1 MTPHQLLRPGPVVC
15 IGETMAALA
24 PDPLGPLAGADLLGM
39 DIAGAESNVAGY
51 LAAHGIPVSWLSAV
65 GDDPF
70 GERIRATLAARGV
83 DVSAVRL
90 DPSRST
96 GLIFKDPG
104 PTGTRV
110 HYYRCGSAASA
121 LGPDL
126 LDTPPVRQAALVHV
140 SGITP
145 ALSATC
151 RELVDRVLT
160 PDRPYRVSFDVNY
173 RPALWGTREAAATT
187 LQVLA
192 ERADIVL
199 VGLDEAQVLWG
210 DGIRGAGEVR
220 GILPGPDI
228 LVVKDGPV
236 AATAF
241 TGAEVHT
248 VPALR
253 IDVVEP
259 VGAGDAFAAGFLAGL
274 LQGRSLE
281 PALRLGHLTAAS
293 ALRVGTDHG
302 PLPRTPVI
310 ELLLGVPLEEWSDA
324 LAHVQIDG

>member
-1 MTPHQLLRPGPVVC
+1 VNGPVVC

-24 PDPLGPLAGADLLGM
+24 PNPLSPLARADLLGV
-39 DIAGAESNVAGY
+39 DIAGAESNVASY
-51 LAAHGIPVSWLSAV
+51 LAAHGVPASWLSAV

-70 GERIRATLAARGV
+70 GDRIRATLAARGV

-90 DPSRST
+90 DPSRPT

-110 HYYRCGSAASA
+110 HYYRRGSAASA

-126 LDTPPVRQAALVHV
+126 LDTPSVHQAALVHV

-145 ALSATC
+145 ALSPSC
-151 RELVDRVLT
+151 RDLMDRVLT
-160 PDRPYRVSFDVNY
+160 QDRPYRVSFDVNY
-173 RPALWGTREAAATT
+173 RPALWDTREAAAAT
-187 LQVLA
+187 LQALA

-199 VGLDEAQVLWG
+199 VGLDEAQALWG
-210 DGIRGAGEVR
+210 DGIRGPEDVR
-220 GILPGPDI
+220 GILPGPDV
-228 LVVKDGPV
+228 LVVKDGSV

-241 TGAEVHT
+241 TSAEVQS
-248 VPALR
+248 VAALR

-293 ALRVGTDHG
+293 ALRVSTDHG
-302 PLPRTPVI
+302 PLPRASVI
-310 ELLLGVPLEEWSDA
+310 ELLLGAPPDEWGTA
-324 LAHVQIDG
+324 PDGLSPRP

>member
-1 MTPHQLLRPGPVVC
+1 MSPGAGPVVC

-24 PDPLGPLAGADLLGM
+24 PSPLSPLARADLLGV

-65 GDDPF
+65 GVDPF
-70 GERIRATLAARGV
+70 GDRIRATLAARGV
-83 DVSAVRL
+83 DVSAVRP
-90 DPSRST
+90 DPSRPT

-126 LDTPPVRQAALVHV
+126 LDAPAVGRAALVHV

-145 ALSATC
+145 ALSSTC
-151 RELVDRVLT
+151 RDLVDRVLT
-160 PDRPYRVSFDVNY
+160 PDRRYRVSFDVNY
-173 RPALWGTREAAATT
+173 RPALWDTREAAATT
-187 LQVLA
+187 LRTLA
-192 ERADIVL
+192 EGADIVL
-199 VGLDEAQVLWG
+199 VGLDEAQALWG
-210 DGIRGAGEVR
+210 DGISRPEEVR
-220 GILPGPDI
+220 ALLPGPDI

-241 TGAEVHT
+241 TSAGEHT
-248 VPALR
+248 VPALT

-274 LQGRSLE
+274 LQGRALE
-281 PALRLGHLTAAS
+281 AALRLGHLTAAS
-293 ALRVGTDHG
+293 ALRVSTDHG
-302 PLPRTPVI
+302 PLPAASAV
-310 ELLLGVPLEEWSDA
+310 ELLLGAPLDEWSTA
-324 LAHVQIDG
+324 LIART